1 MSKIVYEVDVIGHE
15 PPFRWKLYRK
25 TGTGVRSLMTGA
37 TGEADTFEEACFAGQ
52 ETARRVEHARVFDST
67 IEKVV
72 VLEVDDS
79 PVEREEDDELLVA
92 EKPIPLARPQ
102 EFSD

>member
-1 MSKIVYEVDVIGHE
+1 VNKIVYEVDVIGHE
-15 PPFRWKLYRK
+15 APFRWKLYRK
-25 TGTGVRSLMTGA
+25 TGAGARSLMTGA
-37 TGEADTFEEACFAGQ
+37 SGEADTFQDACFAGQ
-52 ETARRVEHARVFDST
+52 ERAKHVEHSRVFDST

-72 VLEVDDS
+72 VLVVEDV

-92 EKPIPLARPQ
+92 EKPIPLASPQ